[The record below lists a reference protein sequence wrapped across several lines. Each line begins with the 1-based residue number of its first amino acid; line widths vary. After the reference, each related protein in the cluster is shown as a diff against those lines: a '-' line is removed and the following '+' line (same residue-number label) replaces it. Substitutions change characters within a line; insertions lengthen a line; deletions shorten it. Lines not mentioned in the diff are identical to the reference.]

1 MNEDSRTYFK
11 LSQDVNEDATV
22 KHGLTVDGRDEVLD
36 LLEGQGSDLL
46 HNLTGKM
53 IINSLNSFLFS
64 SKQGFGSGSACFCP
78 ARIRINLRIRIRAK
92 GKEMNE

>member
-64 SKQGFGSGSACFCP
+64 SKVLQ
-78 ARIRINLRIRIRAK
+78 LL
-92 GKEMNE
+92 